1 MISTISLPLIVNMP
15 VNRKARVSTSV
26 AISVAGLLLSATAFA
41 QAEIYRCEN
50 ESGVPL
56 YQNVGGKNCKKLD
69 LAPLTSIPAPKLPA
83 AAKSSGASPA
93 VKLSPEGFPRV
104 EPATQAGR
112 DSDRRRIIEEELKK
126 EESKLSELK
135 KDFNSGE
142 PERRGD
148 ERNAEKY
155 QQRVQKMKEDIAR
168 GESSVGSLRRELAL
182 IKG

>member
-1 MISTISLPLIVNMP
+1 MISSNFLRATAALRVEIS
-15 VNRKARVSTSV
+15 
-26 AISVAGLLLSATAFA
+26 AILGIAGLLACTSVLA

-83 AAKSSGASPA
+83 AAKSSGSTAG

-104 EPATQAGR
+104 EPVTQQGR
-112 DSDRRRIIEEELKK
+112 DSDRRRIIEDELKK
-126 EESKLSELK
+126 EDTKLAELK
-135 KDFNSGE
+135 KDFNGGE
-142 PERRGD
+142 PERRSD

-155 QQRVQKMKEDIAR
+155 QQRVQKLKEDIAR

>member
-1 MISTISLPLIVNMP
+1 MISSTRLRSIVRSIVPLRFEI
-15 VNRKARVSTSV
+15 
-26 AISVAGLLLSATAFA
+26 SATLGFASLLACGNVLA

-69 LAPLTSIPAPKLPA
+69 LAPLTSIPAPKLPV
-83 AAKSSGASPA
+83 AAKSSGGTAA

-104 EPATQAGR
+104 EPATQQGR
-112 DSDRRRIIEEELKK
+112 DSDRRRIIEDELKK
-126 EESKLSELK
+126 EDAKLAELK
-135 KDFNSGE
+135 KDFNGGE
-142 PERRGD
+142 PERRSD

-155 QQRVQKMKEDIAR
+155 QQRVQKLKEDIAR

>member
-1 MISTISLPLIVNMP
+1 MDVDLSSGNCVGISGGMSTIIGI
-15 VNRKARVSTSV
+15 AC
-26 AISVAGLLLSATAFA
+26 LLACGSALA

-69 LAPLTSIPAPKLPA
+69 LAPLTSIPAPRLPA
-83 AAKSSGASPA
+83 AAKSSGGTPV

-104 EPATQAGR
+104 EPATQQGR
-112 DSDRRRIIEEELKK
+112 DSDRRRIIEDELKK
-126 EESKLSELK
+126 EEAKLSELK

-142 PERRGD
+142 PERRAD

-155 QQRVQKMKEDIAR
+155 QQRIQKMKEDIAR
-168 GESSVGSLRRELAL
+168 GESSVGSLRRELTL